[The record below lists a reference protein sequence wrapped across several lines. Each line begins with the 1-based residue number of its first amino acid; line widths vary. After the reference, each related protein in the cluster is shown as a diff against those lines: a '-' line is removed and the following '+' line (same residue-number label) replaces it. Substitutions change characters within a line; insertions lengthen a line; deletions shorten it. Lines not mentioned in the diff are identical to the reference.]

1 MRPTHEMERLFA
13 LEMVQ
18 RLEQHMQERHRQLS
32 FNAGRELR
40 SEIDFLM
47 HTYRLIKKPEGY
59 QLR

>member
-1 MRPTHEMERLFA
+1 MERLFA

-18 RLEQHMQERHRQLS
+18 RLEQHMQERHLQLS